1 MNALNQNIDG
11 KTVIARGRR
20 FKVSGGFGAYAFTM
34 GSAVF
39 GTWEDTNK
47 QDRID
52 GDEVQNLAEPE
63 DENKNSQ
70 MVC

>member
-1 MNALNQNIDG
+1 MNALNQDINK

-39 GTWEDTNK
+39 GTWEDTSK

-52 GDEVQNLAEPE
+52 GDEVQELVEE
-63 DENKNSQ
+63 GENENSQ